1 MLKSGPDAH
10 RNHVLCHLLAETD
23 ACVVTLGFDIGEAI
37 VDGELDLDVGIARQ
51 QPGQHG
57 PENRFR
63 RMLAGRDPDRAR
75 GLVPQ
80 RAQRSQFG
88 VDLLEA
94 GPKVAEQPFARFGR
108 SYAARGAHQE
118 PYAQPL
124 LEFAD
129 AVAQRRL
136 RYAQFCGGA
145 GEAAL
150 ARYREKA
157 QEVVEVPAH

>member
-1 MLKSGPDAH
+1 MRTAIMSF
-10 RNHVLCHLLAETD
+10 HLLAETD
-23 ACVVTLGFDIGEAI
+23 ACVVTLRDDIGEAI
-37 VDGELDLDVGIARQ
+37 VDGEFDLDVGIARQ
-51 QPGQHG
+51 QLGQCG

-80 RAQRSQFG
+80 RAQRRQFG

-94 GPKVAEQPFARFGR
+94 GRKVAEQPFARFGR
-108 SYAARGAHQE
+108 SHAARGAHQE
-118 PYAQPL
+118 PNAQPL
-124 LEFAD
+124 LELPD

-136 RYAQFCGGA
+136 RYAQFRGGV

-150 ARYREKA
+150 ARDREKA
-157 QEVVEVPAH
+157 NEVTVVPAAH